1 MKTFLFV
8 ASFAAITDAQ
18 SNALSL
24 VEVVEALDFPQ
35 LPVVLPRLSL
45 TWVSL
50 KEASDLEVNDCL
62 VEILNNGERSEFP
75 VKIDYKGQSRHRAIV
90 QMHGVTLFA
99 PGDLLL
105 QVTTRVN
112 NRRKVLAELKLP
124 VSLNGAI
131 QMSNLE
137 AISEAKKTIP
147 KVAVK
152 KEAAKKNK

>member
-24 VEVVEALDFPQ
+24 VEIVEALEFPQ

-50 KEASDLEVNDCL
+50 KETSDSEMNDCL
-62 VEILNNGERSEFP
+62 VEILNNGEKSEFP
-75 VKIDYKGQSRHRAIV
+75 VRVDYKGQSRHRAIV

-99 PGDLLL
+99 PGVLLI
-105 QVTTRVN
+105 QITTRVK
-112 NRRKVLAELKLP
+112 NRRKVLAELQLP
-124 VSLNGAI
+124 VNLNGSI
-131 QMSNLE
+131 QMSNSE
-137 AISEAKKTIP
+137 DPVEAKKSSLQ
-147 KVAVK
+147 VATK
-152 KEAAKKNK
+152 AKSK